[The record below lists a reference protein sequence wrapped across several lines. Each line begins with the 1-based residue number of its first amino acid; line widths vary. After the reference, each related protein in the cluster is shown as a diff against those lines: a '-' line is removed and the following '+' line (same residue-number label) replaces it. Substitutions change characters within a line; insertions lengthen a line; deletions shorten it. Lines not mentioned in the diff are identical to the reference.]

1 MGVRHLE
8 SFITQTVPNGCY
20 RINIENEI
28 CRYHDSQWRRNAPG
42 PTIVID
48 LMSLYSP
55 IGDTNVAGSMC
66 GGRYTLVY
74 QQLDRFFAKLR
85 AIGATLVFFCD
96 GVVQEEKYVTWN
108 ERQKRKYEDTIRILD
123 AVDEGISLD
132 TLINLFRRD
141 FPGNWLY
148 PVKEV
153 AKKHGRVVTSIANE
167 CDKELVQYANSVN
180 ALAIISNDTDFLIY
194 EGFWQYWSCKDMNFE
209 TLTTKAYNRVGLVRH
224 LGLEFRQMPL
234 LATLAGNDVI
244 HYDEV
249 KQFHRTLGSPRTK
262 FNDLARFVDQQQ
274 ISARTHEVD
283 LRKLVFHVFGEEDDE
298 LFQRFQ
304 KSLDLYDLDKW
315 NPIQTVKHDQTVNL
329 LLTLSSKF
337 MYQIYMGHPFEM
349 TGFVTDLREHQVGW
363 RYPQLAIRLEQRKV
377 GIILYHRENSTLMRL
392 VTKLS
397 HDEDYTLHVFNAE
410 FPQNIRV
417 PPLLDLLSKQPD
429 IQASLYETKLALLCW
444 IASDT
449 LNSHQLAP
457 TPYILHPTLL
467 TLYFLLE
474 SRVLHLFEAD
484 LLLQIAF
491 DVAFERC
498 DLLRVQYPRGEFNPR
513 AFRIAFL
520 YPKMYNHLAK
530 AVRDVGLDGP
540 DYREHPQFDGV
551 LFHARYEEWAQGKGR
566 LDGIHQWRI
575 YAHLGGESEL

>member
-1 MGVRHLE
+1 M
-8 SFITQTVPNGCY
+8 
-20 RINIENEI
+20 
-28 CRYHDSQWRRNAPG
+28 
-42 PTIVID
+42 
-48 LMSLYSP
+48 
-55 IGDTNVAGSMC
+55 
-66 GGRYTLVY
+66 
-74 QQLDRFFAKLR
+74 
-85 AIGATLVFFCD
+85 
-96 GVVQEEKYVTWN
+96 
-108 ERQKRKYEDTIRILD
+108 
-123 AVDEGISLD
+123 
-132 TLINLFRRD
+132 
-141 FPGNWLY
+141 
-148 PVKEV
+148 
-153 AKKHGRVVTSIANE
+153 
-167 CDKELVQYANSVN
+167 
-180 ALAIISNDTDFLIY
+180 
-194 EGFWQYWSCKDMNFE
+194 
-209 TLTTKAYNRVGLVRH
+209 
-224 LGLEFRQMPL
+224 
-234 LATLAGNDVI
+234 
-244 HYDEV
+244 
-249 KQFHRTLGSPRTK
+249 
-262 FNDLARFVDQQQ
+262 
-274 ISARTHEVD
+274 
-283 LRKLVFHVFGEEDDE
+283 
-298 LFQRFQ
+298 
-304 KSLDLYDLDKW
+304 
-315 NPIQTVKHDQTVNL
+315 KHDQTVNL

-337 MYQIYMGHPFEM
+337 MYQIYMGHSFEM
-349 TGFVTDLREHQVGW
+349 TGFVTDLREHKVGW

-377 GIILYHRENSTLMRL
+377 GIILYHREKSTLMRL

-397 HDEDYTLHVFNAE
+397 HDEDYALHVFNAE

-429 IQASLYETKLALLCW
+429 IQASLFETKLALLCW

-530 AVRDVGLDGP
+530 AVRDVGLDEP

-566 LDGIHQWRI
+566 MDGIHQWRI